1 MTPFPPAVLTLIY
14 WLHML
19 ATVAWVG
26 GQTTLALLVLPAAR
40 KYLSGI
46 QYSAFLEHISRRLQM
61 VGWLS
66 LAVLVGTGLFQMSAS
81 PSYRGFLAI
90 NNPWAVAIFL
100 KHAVI
105 GVMVV
110 ASAYITWG
118 LTPALQRLALLQAH
132 GKGDAAALAAL
143 QNREAQLVQLNLFIS
158 VLVLLLTAWAR
169 SST

>member
-1 MTPFPPAVLTLIY
+1 MTPFPPGILTLIY

-26 GQTTLALLVLPAAR
+26 GQTTLALIVLPAAR
-40 KYLSGI
+40 KSLSGN
-46 QYSAFLEHISRRLQM
+46 QYSDFLDQVSRRLQL

-66 LAVLVGTGLFQMSAS
+66 LAVLIGTGMFQMSAS

-90 NNPWAVAIFL
+90 NNPWSIAIFL

-118 LTPALQRLALLQAH
+118 LTPTLQRLALLRAH
-132 GKGDAAALAAL
+132 GKGDAAALTAL
-143 QNREAQLVQLNLFIS
+143 QNREETLVQLNLFIS
-158 VLVLLLTAWAR
+158 VIVLLLTAWAR
-169 SST
+169 SSG